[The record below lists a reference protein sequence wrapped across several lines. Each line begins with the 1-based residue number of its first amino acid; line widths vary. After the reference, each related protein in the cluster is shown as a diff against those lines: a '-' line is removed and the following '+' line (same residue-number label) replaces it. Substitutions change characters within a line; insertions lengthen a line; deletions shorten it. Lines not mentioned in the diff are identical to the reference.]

1 MKLYSYYRSSAAYRV
16 RIALNLKG
24 MPYEQSAVHLVQD
37 GGQQHSEVYKDLN
50 PQKLVPTLV
59 DGKTVIGQSLAIIE
73 YLEEKQPEPAL
84 LPKKADQRAYVR
96 QIALAIACD
105 IHPLNN
111 LRVQQYLARELEA
124 DQAAKNKW
132 QQHWIKEG
140 FDAIESWI
148 ANSPHAGKFV
158 CGTRPGLAE
167 AFIVPQLYNARRQ
180 HFPLDAYPRLLEID
194 NLCAEMKEFQDAHPE
209 NQPDTPDDMRP
220 KILKNHG

>member
-24 MPYEQSAVHLVQD
+24 LAYETAPVHLVLD
-37 GGQQHSEVYKDLN
+37 GGQQHSEIYRDLN
-50 PQKLVPTLV
+50 PQKLVPTLI

-73 YLEEKQPEPAL
+73 YLEEKQPEPPL
-84 LPKKADQRAYVR
+84 LPKRAEQRAYVR
-96 QIALAIACD
+96 QIALAVACD

-132 QQHWIKEG
+132 QFHWIKEG
-140 FDAIESWI
+140 LDAVEALV

-158 CGTRPGLAE
+158 CGNKPGLADI
-167 AFIVPQLYNARRQ
+167 FIIPQLYNARRVN
-180 HFPLDAYPRLLEID
+180 FPLEAYPRLMEID

-209 NQPDTPDDMRP
+209 NQSDTPEDMRP

>member
-24 MPYEQSAVHLVQD
+24 ISYEQSAVHLVQD
-37 GGQQHSEVYKDLN
+37 GGQQHNEVYKDLN

-73 YLEEKQPEPAL
+73 YLEEKNPEPAL

-132 QQHWIKEG
+132 QIHWLKEG
-140 FDAIESWI
+140 LGAVETLIS
-148 ANSPHAGKFV
+148 NSSHAGEFV
-158 CGTRPGLAE
+158 CGAKPGLAE
-167 AFIVPQLYNARRQ
+167 AFIVPQLYNARRVSL
-180 HFPLDAYPRLLEID
+180 PLEDYPRLIAID

-209 NQPDTPDDMRP
+209 NQPDTPEDMRP